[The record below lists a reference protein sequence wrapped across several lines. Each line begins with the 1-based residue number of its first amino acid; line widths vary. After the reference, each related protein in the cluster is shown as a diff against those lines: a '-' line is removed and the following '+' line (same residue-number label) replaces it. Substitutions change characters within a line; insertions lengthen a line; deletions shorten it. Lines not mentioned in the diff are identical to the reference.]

1 MQDIK
6 LNVWLNGCQHI
17 YNINLMKNGL
27 NLLLTVIALTA
38 CTQKGADAPRSDTTP
53 PTHLKINI
61 ETMATGLEYPW
72 GIVFLP
78 DGSALVT
85 EKAGRLRL
93 LKDGKLS
100 TPISGVPLVLY
111 KGQAGLFDVAM
122 HPDYATN
129 QFVYLSFAKGTE
141 KDNATTLIRAKF
153 DGKTL
158 SEVTQIFESNPHK
171 KGTNHFGARI
181 LFLPD
186 KTLLLSLGEGFSYK
200 DEAQN
205 LMSDFGKIMHLRDD
219 GVPIDDHQF
228 STSNDQ
234 NVKSHKGIFSYGHR
248 NPQGLAFDKATN
260 TIYENEHGP
269 RGGDEIN
276 VLVTGKNYGWPKI
289 TYGVDY
295 TGLPISD
302 KVAMD
307 GMEQPLLYWVPSIA
321 PSGMTFY
328 DKDLFADWKGN
339 LLVSALAGEQLR
351 RVELKAGKVLK
362 QETFLTELKTRFRNI
377 TTAPDGS
384 IWVLT
389 DEPEGKVLKLTPK
402 R

>member
-1 MQDIK
+1 
-6 LNVWLNGCQHI
+6 
-17 YNINLMKNGL
+17 MKIVRYL
-27 NLLLTVIALTA
+27 LLLTVIAITA
-38 CTQKGADAPRSDTTP
+38 CTQKGADAPRSDTTA
-53 PTHLKINI
+53 TTDLKVNI

-181 LFLPD
+181 LFLSD

-328 DKDLFADWKGN
+328 DKDLFADWKGD

-402 R
+402 K

>member
-1 MQDIK
+1 
-6 LNVWLNGCQHI
+6 
-17 YNINLMKNGL
+17 MKIVRYL
-27 NLLLTVIALTA
+27 LLLTVIAITA
-38 CTQKGADAPRSDTTP
+38 CTQKGADAPRSDTTA
-53 PTHLKINI
+53 TTDLKVNI

-328 DKDLFADWKGN
+328 DKDLFADWKGD

-389 DEPEGKVLKLTPK
+389 DEPEGMVLKLTPK
-402 R
+402 K

>member
-1 MQDIK
+1 
-6 LNVWLNGCQHI
+6 
-17 YNINLMKNGL
+17 MKIVRYL
-27 NLLLTVIALTA
+27 LLLTVIAITA
-38 CTQKGADAPRSDTTP
+38 CTQKGADAPRSDTTA
-53 PTHLKINI
+53 TTDLKVNI

-158 SEVTQIFESNPHK
+158 SAVTQIFESNPHK

-219 GVPIDDHQF
+219 GVPVDDHQF

-328 DKDLFADWKGN
+328 DKDLFADWKGD

-389 DEPEGKVLKLTPK
+389 DEPKGKVLKLTPK

>member
-1 MQDIK
+1 
-6 LNVWLNGCQHI
+6 
-17 YNINLMKNGL
+17 MKIVRYL
-27 NLLLTVIALTA
+27 LLLTVIAITA
-38 CTQKGADAPRSDTTP
+38 CTQKGADAPRSDTTA
-53 PTHLKINI
+53 TTDLKVNI

-111 KGQAGLFDVAM
+111 KGQAGLFDVAL

-181 LFLPD
+181 LFLSD

-328 DKDLFADWKGN
+328 DKDLFADWKGD

-402 R
+402 K

>member
-1 MQDIK
+1 
-6 LNVWLNGCQHI
+6 
-17 YNINLMKNGL
+17 MKIVRY
-27 NLLLTVIALTA
+27 LLLTVIAITA
-38 CTQKGADAPRSDTTP
+38 CTQKGADAPRSDTTA
-53 PTHLKINI
+53 PTDLKINI
-61 ETMATGLEYPW
+61 ETMATGLEFPW
-72 GIVFLP
+72 GIAFLP

-93 LKDGKLS
+93 LKDGNLS
-100 TPISGVPLVLY
+100 APISGVPRVLY
-111 KGQAGLFDVAM
+111 QGQAGLFDVAL
-122 HPDYATN
+122 HTDFAIN
-129 QFVYLSFAKGTE
+129 QYVYLSFAKGTE

-158 SEVTQIFESNPHK
+158 SEVTQIFETNPHK

-186 KTLLLSLGEGFSYK
+186 KTLLISLGEGFDYK
-200 DEAQN
+200 EEAQN

-219 GVPIDDHQF
+219 GSPIDDQTL

-260 TIYENEHGP
+260 TLYENEHGP

-276 VLVTGKNYGWPKI
+276 VLMAGKNYGWPKI

-377 TTAPDGS
+377 TSAPDGS

-389 DEPEGKVLKLTPK
+389 DEPEGRVLKLTPK

>member
-1 MQDIK
+1 
-6 LNVWLNGCQHI
+6 
-17 YNINLMKNGL
+17 MKIVHY
-27 NLLLTVIALTA
+27 LLLTVFAITA

-100 TPISGVPLVLY
+100 TSISGVPLVLY
-111 KGQAGLFDVAM
+111 KGQAGLFDVAL
-122 HPDYATN
+122 HPDFATN
-129 QFVYLSFAKGTE
+129 QFIYLSFAKGTE

-171 KGTNHFGARI
+171 RGTNHFGARI

-186 KTLLLSLGEGFSYK
+186 KTLLLSLGEGFDYK
-200 DEAQN
+200 EEAQN
-205 LMSDFGKIMHLRDD
+205 LMSDFGKIMHLRGD
-219 GVPIDDHQF
+219 GTPIDDQAF

-328 DKDLFADWKGN
+328 DKDLFADWQGD

-389 DEPEGKVLKLTPK
+389 DEPEGRVLKLTPK

>member
-1 MQDIK
+1 
-6 LNVWLNGCQHI
+6 
-17 YNINLMKNGL
+17 MKIARY
-27 NLLLTVIALTA
+27 LLPILFAIAA
-38 CTQKGADAPRSDTTP
+38 CTQKGADAPRSDTAP
-53 PTHLKINI
+53 PTQTKINI
-61 ETMATGLEYPW
+61 EPLATGLEFPW
-72 GIVFLP
+72 GLAFLP

-85 EKAGRLRL
+85 EKVGRLRL

-100 TPISGVPLVLY
+100 APISGVPKVLY
-111 KGQAGLFDVAM
+111 GGQAGLFDVAV
-122 HPDYATN
+122 HPDFATN
-129 QFVYLSFAKGTE
+129 QYVYLSFAKGTE

-158 SEVTQIFESNPHK
+158 SEVTQIFETNPHK

-186 KTLLLSLGEGFSYK
+186 KTLLLSLGEGFDYK
-200 DEAQN
+200 EEAQN
-205 LMSDFGKIMHLRDD
+205 LMSDLGKIMHLKDD
-219 GVPIDDHQF
+219 GTRIGDQF
-228 STSNDQ
+228 AMPHA
-234 NVKSHKGIFSYGHR
+234 KSPKRHMGIFTYGHR

-260 TIYENEHGP
+260 TIYEHEHGP

-276 VLVTGKNYGWPKI
+276 VLVGGKNYGWPKI

-328 DKDLFADWKGN
+328 DKDLFKDWKGD

-351 RVELKAGKVLK
+351 RVELEAGKVLR

-377 TTAPDGS
+377 ITAPDGS

-389 DEPEGKVLKLTPK
+389 DEPEGRVLRLTPK
-402 R
+402 G

>member
-1 MQDIK
+1 
-6 LNVWLNGCQHI
+6 
-17 YNINLMKNGL
+17 MKIVHY
-27 NLLLTVIALTA
+27 LLLTVFAITA
-38 CTQKGADAPRSDTTP
+38 CTQKGADAPRSDTTR

-72 GIVFLP
+72 GIAFLP

-93 LKDGKLS
+93 LKDGNLS
-100 TPISGVPLVLY
+100 APIPGVPRVLY
-111 KGQAGLFDVAM
+111 QGQAGLFDVAM

-158 SEVTQIFESNPHK
+158 SEVTQIFETNPHK
-171 KGTNHFGARI
+171 IGTNHFGARI

-228 STSNDQ
+228 STSDDE
-234 NVKSHKGIFSYGHR
+234 NVKRHRGIFSYGHR

-328 DKDLFADWKGN
+328 DKDLFADWKGD

-377 TTAPDGS
+377 ATAPDGS

-389 DEPEGKVLKLTPK
+389 DEPEGRVLKLTPK

>member
-1 MQDIK
+1 
-6 LNVWLNGCQHI
+6 
-17 YNINLMKNGL
+17 MKIVRYL
-27 NLLLTVIALTA
+27 LLLTVIAITA
-38 CTQKGADAPRSDTTP
+38 CTQKGADAPRSDTTA
-53 PTHLKINI
+53 TTDLKVNI

-78 DGSALVT
+78 DGSVLVT

-93 LKDGKLS
+93 LKDGNLS

-111 KGQAGLFDVAM
+111 KGQAGLFDVAL

-129 QFVYLSFAKGTE
+129 QFVYLSFAKGAE

-158 SEVTQIFESNPHK
+158 SAVTQIFESNPHK

-228 STSNDQ
+228 STSDDE
-234 NVKSHKGIFSYGHR
+234 NVKRHRGIFSYGHR

-276 VLVTGKNYGWPKI
+276 VLVIGKNYGWPKI

-389 DEPEGKVLKLTPK
+389 DEPEGRVLKLTPK
-402 R
+402 K

>member
-1 MQDIK
+1 
-6 LNVWLNGCQHI
+6 
-17 YNINLMKNGL
+17 MKIVL
-27 NLLLTVIALTA
+27 NLILTVIAITA
-38 CTQKGADAPRSDTTP
+38 CTQKGADAPRSDTAAP
-53 PTHLKINI
+53 SDFKINI
-61 ETMATGLEYPW
+61 ETMATGLEFPW
-72 GIVFLP
+72 GIAFLP

-100 TPISGVPLVLY
+100 APISGVPRVLY
-111 KGQAGLFDVAM
+111 QGQAGLFDVAL
-122 HPDYATN
+122 HPDFATN
-129 QFVYLSFAKGTE
+129 QFIYLSFAKGTE

-171 KGTNHFGARI
+171 RGTNHFGARI

-186 KTLLLSLGEGFSYK
+186 KTLLLSLGEGFYYK
-200 DEAQN
+200 EEAQD

-219 GVPIDDHQF
+219 GAPIDDHQF

-328 DKDLFADWKGN
+328 DKDLFADWQGD

-389 DEPEGKVLKLTPK
+389 DEPEGRVLKLTPK

>member
-1 MQDIK
+1 
-6 LNVWLNGCQHI
+6 
-17 YNINLMKNGL
+17 MKIVHYI
-27 NLLLTVIALTA
+27 LLTVFAISA
-38 CTQKGADAPRSDTTP
+38 CTQKGADAPRSDTTA
-53 PTHLKINI
+53 TTDLKVNI

-111 KGQAGLFDVAM
+111 KGQAGLFDVAL
-122 HPDYATN
+122 HPDFATN

-186 KTLLLSLGEGFSYK
+186 KTLLLSLGEGFYYK

-219 GVPIDDHQF
+219 GVPIDDHPF
-228 STSNDQ
+228 STSDDQ

-351 RVELKAGKVLK
+351 RVEIKAGKVLK

-389 DEPEGKVLKLTPK
+389 DELEGRVLKLTPK
-402 R
+402 K

>member
-1 MQDIK
+1 
-6 LNVWLNGCQHI
+6 
-17 YNINLMKNGL
+17 MKIVHY
-27 NLLLTVIALTA
+27 LLLTVFAITA

-111 KGQAGLFDVAM
+111 KGQAGLFDVAL

-158 SEVTQIFESNPHK
+158 SAVTQIFESNPHK

-339 LLVSALAGEQLR
+339 LLVSTLAGEQLR

>member
-1 MQDIK
+1 MQDIR
-6 LNVWLNGCQHI
+6 LNVLLNVCKHI
-17 YNINLMKNGL
+17 YNVNPMKIVL
-27 NLLLTVIALTA
+27 NLLLTVITLTA
-38 CTQKGADAPRSDTTP
+38 CTQKGADAPRSDTTS
-53 PTHLKINI
+53 PTHFKINI

-100 TPISGVPLVLY
+100 TSISGVPLVLY
-111 KGQAGLFDVAM
+111 KGQAGLFDVAL
-122 HPDYATN
+122 HPDFATN
-129 QFVYLSFAKGTE
+129 QFIYLSFAKGTE

-171 KGTNHFGARI
+171 RGTNHFGARI

-186 KTLLLSLGEGFSYK
+186 KTLLLSLGEGFYYK
-200 DEAQN
+200 EEAQD
-205 LMSDFGKIMHLRDD
+205 LISDFGKIMHLRDD
-219 GVPIDDHQF
+219 GAPIDDHQF
-228 STSNDQ
+228 SSSNDQ
-234 NVKSHKGIFSYGHR
+234 NLKSHKGIFSDGHR

-276 VLVTGKNYGWPKI
+276 VLVAGKNYGWPKI

-328 DKDLFADWKGN
+328 DKDLFADWKGD

-377 TTAPDGS
+377 TTAADGS

-389 DEPEGKVLKLTPK
+389 DEPEGRVLKLTPK
-402 R
+402 K

>member
-1 MQDIK
+1 
-6 LNVWLNGCQHI
+6 
-17 YNINLMKNGL
+17 MKNVL
-27 NLLLTVIALTA
+27 NLLLTVIAVTA
-38 CTQKGADAPRSDTTP
+38 CTQEGADAPRSDTTP
-53 PTHLKINI
+53 PNYFNINI

-111 KGQAGLFDVAM
+111 KGQAGLFDVAL
-122 HPDYATN
+122 HPDFATN

-186 KTLLLSLGEGFSYK
+186 KTLLLSLGEGFYYK

-219 GVPIDDHQF
+219 GVPIDDHPF
-228 STSNDQ
+228 STSDDQ

>member
-1 MQDIK
+1 
-6 LNVWLNGCQHI
+6 
-17 YNINLMKNGL
+17 MKIVRY
-27 NLLLTVIALTA
+27 LLLTVFAITA
-38 CTQKGADAPRSDTTP
+38 CTQKGADAPRSDTTA
-53 PTHLKINI
+53 PTDLKINI

-93 LKDGKLS
+93 LNDGKLS

-111 KGQAGLFDVAM
+111 KGQAGLFDVAL
-122 HPDYATN
+122 HPDFATN

-181 LFLPD
+181 LFLSD

-402 R
+402 K

>member
-1 MQDIK
+1 
-6 LNVWLNGCQHI
+6 
-17 YNINLMKNGL
+17 MKNGL

-38 CTQKGADAPRSDTTP
+38 CTQEGADAPRSDTTAP
-53 PTHLKINI
+53 NHFNINI

-158 SEVTQIFESNPHK
+158 SAVTQIFESNPHK

-328 DKDLFADWKGN
+328 DKDLFADWKGD

-351 RVELKAGKVLK
+351 RVKLKAGKVLN

>member
-1 MQDIK
+1 
-6 LNVWLNGCQHI
+6 
-17 YNINLMKNGL
+17 MKIVRY
-27 NLLLTVIALTA
+27 LLLTVIAITA
-38 CTQKGADAPRSDTTP
+38 CTQKGADAPRSDTTA
-53 PTHLKINI
+53 PTDLKINI
-61 ETMATGLEYPW
+61 ETMATGLEFPW
-72 GIVFLP
+72 GIAFLP

-93 LKDGKLS
+93 LKDGNLS
-100 TPISGVPLVLY
+100 APISGVPRVLY
-111 KGQAGLFDVAM
+111 QGQAGLFDVAL
-122 HPDYATN
+122 HTDFAIN
-129 QFVYLSFAKGTE
+129 QYVYLSFAKGTE

-158 SEVTQIFESNPHK
+158 SEVTQIFETNPHK

-186 KTLLLSLGEGFSYK
+186 KTLLISLGEGFDYK
-200 DEAQN
+200 EEAQN

-219 GVPIDDHQF
+219 GSPIDDQTL

-276 VLVTGKNYGWPKI
+276 VLEAGKNYGWPKI

-328 DKDLFADWKGN
+328 DKDLFANWKGD

-377 TTAPDGS
+377 ATAPDGS

-389 DEPEGKVLKLTPK
+389 DEPEGRVLKLTPK

>member
-1 MQDIK
+1 
-6 LNVWLNGCQHI
+6 
-17 YNINLMKNGL
+17 MKIVRYL
-27 NLLLTVIALTA
+27 LLLTVIAITA
-38 CTQKGADAPRSDTTP
+38 CTQKGADAPRSDTTA
-53 PTHLKINI
+53 TTDLKVNI

-158 SEVTQIFESNPHK
+158 SAVTQIFESNPHK

-219 GVPIDDHQF
+219 GVPVDDHQF

-362 QETFLTELKTRFRNI
+362 QEAFLTKLKTRFRNI

-389 DEPEGKVLKLTPK
+389 DEPEGMVLKLTPK
-402 R
+402 K

>member
-1 MQDIK
+1 
-6 LNVWLNGCQHI
+6 
-17 YNINLMKNGL
+17 MKNGL

-38 CTQKGADAPRSDTTP
+38 CTQEGADAPRSDTTP
-53 PTHLKINI
+53 PNHFNINI

-111 KGQAGLFDVAM
+111 KGQAGLFDVAL
-122 HPDYATN
+122 HPDFATN

-186 KTLLLSLGEGFSYK
+186 KSLLLSLGEGFSYK

>member
-1 MQDIK
+1 
-6 LNVWLNGCQHI
+6 
-17 YNINLMKNGL
+17 MKIVHY
-27 NLLLTVIALTA
+27 LLLTVFAITA

-111 KGQAGLFDVAM
+111 KGQAGLFDVAL
-122 HPDYATN
+122 HPDFATN

-181 LFLPD
+181 LFLSD

-389 DEPEGKVLKLTPK
+389 DEPEGRVLKLTPK
-402 R
+402 K

>member
-1 MQDIK
+1 
-6 LNVWLNGCQHI
+6 
-17 YNINLMKNGL
+17 MKNGL
-27 NLLLTVIALTA
+27 NLLLIVIALTA
-38 CTQKGADAPRSDTTP
+38 CTQEGADAPRSDTTP
-53 PTHLKINI
+53 PNHFNINI

-181 LFLPD
+181 LFLSD

-219 GVPIDDHQF
+219 GVPVDDHQF

-328 DKDLFADWKGN
+328 DKDLFADWKGD

-389 DEPEGKVLKLTPK
+389 DEPKGKVLKLTPK

>member
-1 MQDIK
+1 
-6 LNVWLNGCQHI
+6 
-17 YNINLMKNGL
+17 MKNVL

-38 CTQKGADAPRSDTTP
+38 CTQEGADAPRSDTTP
-53 PTHLKINI
+53 PNHFNINI

-111 KGQAGLFDVAM
+111 KGQAGLFDVAL
-122 HPDYATN
+122 HPDFATN

-181 LFLPD
+181 LFLSD

-402 R
+402 K

>member
-1 MQDIK
+1 
-6 LNVWLNGCQHI
+6 
-17 YNINLMKNGL
+17 MKIARY
-27 NLLLTVIALTA
+27 LLPTLIAISA
-38 CTQKGADAPRSDTTP
+38 CTQKGADAPRSDTAP
-53 PTHLKINI
+53 PTQTKLNI
-61 ETMATGLEYPW
+61 ETLATGLEFPW
-72 GIVFLP
+72 GIAFLP

-100 TPISGVPLVLY
+100 APISGVPKVLY
-111 KGQAGLFDVAM
+111 EGQAGLFDVAL
-122 HPDYATN
+122 HPDFATN
-129 QFVYLSFAKGTE
+129 QYIYLSFAKGTE

-153 DGKTL
+153 DGETL
-158 SEVTQIFESNPHK
+158 SEVTQIFETNPHK

-186 KTLLLSLGEGFSYK
+186 KTLLLSLGEGFDYK
-200 DEAQN
+200 EEAQN
-205 LMSDFGKIMHLRDD
+205 LMSDLGKIMHLRDD
-219 GVPIDDHQF
+219 GTRIGDQF
-228 STSNDQ
+228 AMPYA
-234 NVKSHKGIFSYGHR
+234 KSSKRHMGIFTYGNR

-260 TIYENEHGP
+260 TIYEHEHGP
-269 RGGDEIN
+269 KGGDEIN
-276 VLVTGKNYGWPKI
+276 VLVGGKNYGWPKI

-295 TGLPISD
+295 TGLPISN
-302 KVAMD
+302 KVAMA

-328 DKDLFADWKGN
+328 DKDLFKNWKGD

-351 RVELKAGKVLK
+351 RVEIKAGKVLR

-377 TTAPDGS
+377 ITAPDGS

-389 DEPEGKVLKLTPK
+389 DEPEGRVLRLTPK
-402 R
+402 K

>member
-1 MQDIK
+1 
-6 LNVWLNGCQHI
+6 
-17 YNINLMKNGL
+17 MKIVRYL
-27 NLLLTVIALTA
+27 LLLTVIAITA
-38 CTQKGADAPRSDTTP
+38 CTQKGADAPRSDTTA
-53 PTHLKINI
+53 TTDLKVNI

-181 LFLPD
+181 LFLSD

-328 DKDLFADWKGN
+328 DKDLFADWKGD

-351 RVELKAGKVLK
+351 RVKLKAGKVLN